1 MGMKTHKTSTLG
13 LDIYRKD
20 KRKMDMLLKGRRA
33 LVTGGTRGI
42 GKAVALE
49 FARQGADV
57 VICGTSPEKLEQ
69 VKQELINLGVR
80 ADAYVCDVADPVQA
94 EATVKRAA
102 EFLGS
107 IDILANIAGISPKK
121 EGGFKVPFYE
131 LTIEQ
136 WDRVIDVNLN
146 SMFYFSKY
154 AAPYMMEQK
163 YGRIIN
169 ISSVVGLTS
178 SEHGPAAA
186 CYTTSKT
193 GAIGLTRAMAYEL
206 AEYNITVNAVA
217 PGRIQT
223 DMSAANNSYYNDLH
237 MKLIPMKRFGTPQEV
252 ADAFVFLASDKSN
265 YITGDTINLT
275 GGWFL

>member
-20 KRKMDMLLKGRRA
+20 KRKMDMQLKGRRA

-57 VICGTSPEKLEQ
+57 VICGTNPEKLEQ

-107 IDILANIAGISPKK
+107 LIFWPISQVFP
-121 EGGFKVPFYE
+121 
-131 LTIEQ
+131 
-136 WDRVIDVNLN
+136 RRRR
-146 SMFYFSKY
+146 
-154 AAPYMMEQK
+154 AASRFP
-163 YGRIIN
+163 
-169 ISSVVGLTS
+169 STS
-178 SEHGPAAA
+178 SPSSSGTA
-186 CYTTSKT
+186 SS
-193 GAIGLTRAMAYEL
+193 
-206 AEYNITVNAVA
+206 
-217 PGRIQT
+217 
-223 DMSAANNSYYNDLH
+223 MS
-237 MKLIPMKRFGTPQEV
+237 I
-252 ADAFVFLASDKSN
+252 
-265 YITGDTINLT
+265 
-275 GGWFL
+275 